1 MLSEKFV
8 IEHGDDLLMR
18 FKESVVEGR
27 RWHIGS
33 HGAVVRVEGEH
44 DDYFERLF
52 VVVPRPPD
60 APSARFKSWAEG
72 RIEHYNWYLEL
83 TNLGRC
89 VQSVVTDVCAVI
101 TVMRR
106 IGHTTADEQCQLPD
120 VNGVFKTL
128 GQFVSHLRHYVDFLG
143 DSDLRYV
150 SAMRVYRVPRINRRD
165 ECIIGLDILPTLIGL
180 DRDASPIHPLTLVRG
195 IVGEFA
201 ELYERERDAGD
212 DQGGRTKKQL
222 KAHSAKCAEAVSSL
236 DTLCVRIDQHRP
248 ALDVVGDWLMH
259 LHEPQPKRAK
269 GSTWSTVFL
278 VLACV
283 ALAWYLAH

>member
-1 MLSEKFV
+1 MNQQAHSSRMLSEKFV
-8 IEHGDDLLMR
+8 FEHGNDLLAR
-18 FKESVVEGR
+18 FQESVVDGR

-33 HGAVVRVEGEH
+33 HGAVIRVEGEH

-60 APSARFKSWAEG
+60 APPARFKGWAEG

-89 VQSVVTDVCAVI
+89 VQSVVTDVCAVV

-106 IGHTTADEQCQLPD
+106 IGHTTADERCQLPD
-120 VNGVFKTL
+120 VDGVFKTL
-128 GQFVSHLRHYVDFLG
+128 GQFVAHLRHYVDFLG

-165 ECIIGLDILPTLIGL
+165 ESIIGLDVLPTLIGL
-180 DRDASPIHPLTLVRG
+180 DRDASPIHPLTLIRG

-201 ELYERERDAGD
+201 ELYERERDA
-212 DQGGRTKKQL
+212 L
-222 KAHSAKCAEAVSSL
+222 KG
-236 DTLCVRIDQHRP
+236 T
-248 ALDVVGDWLMH
+248 
-259 LHEPQPKRAK
+259 RA
-269 GSTWSTVFL
+269 
-278 VLACV
+278 
-283 ALAWYLAH
+283 